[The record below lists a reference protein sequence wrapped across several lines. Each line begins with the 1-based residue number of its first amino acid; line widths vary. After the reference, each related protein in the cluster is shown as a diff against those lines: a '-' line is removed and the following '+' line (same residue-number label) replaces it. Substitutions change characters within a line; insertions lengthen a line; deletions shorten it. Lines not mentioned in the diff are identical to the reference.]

1 MCSSGASDNKL
12 IGTYFGLFY
21 LGSKIVLSSLPNS
34 PLSVDVKEE
43 EEEEIQRIQ
52 MYVICDHNNNQQQ
65 PTIRLF
71 SNNNK

>member
-43 EEEEIQRIQ
+43 EEEIQRIQ